1 MNTSSSIDTDF
12 NYIENTLKPSNK
24 TRLEK
29 IDELKSKK
37 LEKIRLFTDSKKYF
51 DVIEI
56 KSRRNNMYLRTS
68 FDNINMIVLYQKNGN
83 SLVKETRHLKQIN
96 AKVDVFDDG
105 GDPDKRAQVKT
116 TVVLFFSPKTARRLE
131 ATSPAPTA
139 SNQLLGKSTFEEDWI
154 SDTTD
159 YFLYVQDEPISDEDI
174 KDSGGLSDD
183 IKLFLYIGVPII
195 ICVIIMIFVLLCVFC
210 RKKKKPEA
218 TKKQPE
224 SSSKKIITN
233 VDTTN
238 QMTTGSER
246 EMLNL
251 KSGRQVAIENQSV
264 DSRGMPLQSPMVG
277 AYPAPPV
284 GSEGSGG
291 LPMIPIH
298 NVMAKDSNGN
308 PISVV
313 YVMPSQTASQHHG
326 GSQALSMQ
334 SGSNLHS
341 GLPSELPSLT
351 GTLPGSG
358 FTRITQNS
366 GNSGITGFSDGTMP
380 GDKLTNTASQY
391 SAPVGSNNL
400 NMFPVEEMP
409 HEDDE
414 IQMFEVDINEM
425 GEYKPGGKHN

>member
-1 MNTSSSIDTDF
+1 MSTSSSIDSDF
-12 NYIENTLKPSNK
+12 SYIENTLKPSKK
-24 TRLEK
+24 TRLDS
-29 IDELKSKK
+29 IDELKTKK
-37 LEKIRLFTDSKKYF
+37 LERVELFTDSQKFF
-51 DVIEI
+51 DVVEI
-56 KSRRNNMYLRTS
+56 KTKLDSMYVRT
-68 FDNINMIVLYQKNGN
+68 NHGHINMIALYKKNGS
-83 SLVKETRHLKQIN
+83 SLIKETRYDDKLNLKF
-96 AKVDVFDDG
+96 DVFDQTE
-105 GDPDKRAQVKT
+105 DKERPEVKMT
-116 TVVLFFSPKTARRLE
+116 LVLFFSPKTSRLLE
-131 ATSPAPTA
+131 GQRPISTSF
-139 SNQLLGKSTFEEDWI
+139 NRLLESSLQEDWI
-154 SDTTD
+154 SDTTK
-159 YFLYVQDEPISDEDI
+159 YYLYTSDQEITDDQI
-174 KDSGGLSDD
+174 DDGSGGLSDD

-195 ICVIIMIFVLLCVFC
+195 ICLLTMIFVLLCIFC

-218 TKKQPE
+218 VKKEKEP
-224 SSSKKIITN
+224 SSKKVGTN
-233 VDTTN
+233 INTTN

-298 NVMAKDSNGN
+298 NVMAKDSEGN

-313 YVMPSQTASQHHG
+313 YVMPSQTASQNHG
-326 GSQALSMQ
+326 GSQTYSMQ

-358 FTRITQNS
+358 FTRLSHNS
-366 GNSGITGFSDGTMP
+366 DKTGITGFTDGTMP
-380 GDKLTNTASQY
+380 GDKLTYAASQH
-391 SAPVGSNNL
+391 SAPVKNDL
-400 NMFPVEEMP
+400 NMFPVQEMP
-409 HEDDE
+409 HEDD
-414 IQMFEVDINEM
+414 IQMFEVDVNEM